1 MSSNKYYLRVAN
13 SWLRLFTPS
22 GNARY
27 IANTSGLT
35 IRLLFSNTPL
45 DVANINDDNVH
56 YFTVGGNIGQI
67 VAENTKYVYAR
78 AVTEDP
84 VMQGTLVTDTE
95 SIVDDDL
102 TDVRD
107 SIEFLSVQ
115 LMKLSRRVSNQE
127 IKSID
132 HGIDYE
138 LFVRQFLDT
147 TAHQHMQISAIHKHI
162 ATIWEELLLAEKF
175 IQQHRVEYAALRE
188 MIDNIRNSNAEAGL
202 RAEVE
207 VIKADIINILSN
219 YADVTDA
226 IADIRNDLSTTD
238 QKYDNLLNDEISPL
252 RRKITE
258 LMNKLA
264 TLNNALATLTV
275 DHTAEEINALFDDFI
290 VTAPADMV
298 PVVTA
303 IRDDIIAI
311 VSRGDGTGDL
321 SSRDL
326 FYIAPDTEVI
336 EAINEASN
344 P

>member
-45 DVANINDDNVH
+45 DVANISDDNVH

-127 IKSID
+127 IKAID
-132 HGIDYE
+132 HGVDYE

>member
-45 DVANINDDNVH
+45 DVVNINDDNVH

-78 AVTEDP
+78 AVTDDP
-84 VMQGTLVTDTE
+84 VIQGTLITDTE

-102 TDVRD
+102 TEVRD
-107 SIEFLSVQ
+107 SVEFLSVQ
-115 LMKLSRRVSNQE
+115 LMKLSSRVSKQE
-127 IKSID
+127 IKAID
-132 HGIDYE
+132 HGVDYE

-175 IQQHRVEYAALRE
+175 IQNHRVEYAALRE
-188 MIDNIRNSNAEAGL
+188 MIDNIRSSDEGNI

-207 VIKADIINILSN
+207 LIKADIVNILSN

-226 IADIRNDLSTTD
+226 ITDIRNDLSTTD

>member
-78 AVTEDP
+78 AVTDDP
-84 VMQGTLVTDTE
+84 VMQGTLITDTE

-107 SIEFLSVQ
+107 SIEFLTVQ
-115 LMKLSRRVSNQE
+115 LMKLSGRVSKQE

-132 HGIDYE
+132 HGVDYE

-175 IQQHRVEYAALRE
+175 IQNHRVEYAALRE
-188 MIDNIRNSNAEAGL
+188 MIDNIRSSNEGNL

-207 VIKADIINILSN
+207 LIKADIVNILSN

-226 IADIRNDLSTTD
+226 ITDIRNDLSVTD

-275 DHTAEEINALFDDFI
+275 DHTAEEINALFDDFV

-321 SSRDL
+321 ASRDL

-336 EAINEASN
+336 EAINETQN

>member
-45 DVANINDDNVH
+45 DVVNINDDNVH

-78 AVTEDP
+78 AVTDDP
-84 VMQGTLVTDTE
+84 VIQGTLITDTE

-102 TDVRD
+102 TEVRD
-107 SIEFLSVQ
+107 SVEFLSVQ
-115 LMKLSRRVSNQE
+115 LMKLSSRVSKQE
-127 IKSID
+127 IKAID
-132 HGIDYE
+132 HGVDYE

-175 IQQHRVEYAALRE
+175 IQNHRVEYATLRE
-188 MIDNIRNSNAEAGL
+188 MIDNIRSSDEGNI

-207 VIKADIINILSN
+207 LIKTDIVNILSN
-219 YADVTDA
+219 YADVTGA

>member
-45 DVANINDDNVH
+45 DVVNINDDNVH

-78 AVTEDP
+78 AVTDDP
-84 VMQGTLVTDTE
+84 VIQGTLITDTE
-95 SIVDDDL
+95 SIIDDDL
-102 TDVRD
+102 TEVRD
-107 SIEFLSVQ
+107 SVEFLSVQ
-115 LMKLSRRVSNQE
+115 LMKLSNRVSKQE
-127 IKSID
+127 IKTID
-132 HGIDYE
+132 HGVDYE

-175 IQQHRVEYAALRE
+175 IQNHRVEYAALRE
-188 MIDNIRNSNAEAGL
+188 MIDNIRSSDEGNI

-207 VIKADIINILSN
+207 LIKADIVNILSN

>member
-45 DVANINDDNVH
+45 DVVNINDDNVH

-78 AVTEDP
+78 AVTDDP
-84 VMQGTLVTDTE
+84 VIQGTLITDTE

-102 TDVRD
+102 TEVRD
-107 SIEFLSVQ
+107 SVEFLSVQ
-115 LMKLSRRVSNQE
+115 LMKLSSRVSKQE
-127 IKSID
+127 IKTID
-132 HGIDYE
+132 HGVDYE

-175 IQQHRVEYAALRE
+175 IQNHRVEYATLRE
-188 MIDNIRNSNAEAGL
+188 MIDNIRSSDEGNI

-207 VIKADIINILSN
+207 LIKADIVNILSN

-303 IRDDIIAI
+303 VRDDIIAI

-321 SSRDL
+321 SSGDL